1 MNLALILALAV
12 AIVAVVFAFQNPQE
26 VQVQFLS
33 LRSVPASLSLVLLV
47 TFTFGLLTGWLG
59 SLPARLRARREA
71 RAAQKERERAM
82 GTLNSATLPASGPT
96 MATGTTEPADPYA
109 ARFGAP
115 KNP

>member
-33 LRSVPASLSLVLLV
+33 LRSIPASLSLVLLV

-59 SLPARLRARREA
+59 SLPGRLRARREA
-71 RAAQKERERAM
+71 RAALRRDRQPDILRARLRALVAAD
-82 GTLNSATLPASGPT
+82 GVVVRVNPAVFDADLN
-96 MATGTTEPADPYA
+96 
-109 ARFGAP
+109 AP
-115 KNP
+115 LAGR